1 MLLLITFI
9 GTIWLLVVTIL
20 LFKMVIRYDRLTKG
34 IKKKELREL
43 LENTNRK
50 LTNQQEMLDEIE
62 SWVKK
67 LEMDGKSHIQK
78 VGFIRFNPF
87 TDTGGN
93 QSFCLSILDGEE
105 NGIVISSL
113 HSREQTRIYAKAI
126 TKGKTDE
133 LELSNEEKRS
143 IDQAKA
149 SNNSRKR

>member
-1 MLLLITFI
+1 MNETIQLLITFI

-20 LFKMVIRYDRLTKG
+20 LFKMVIKYDRLTKG

-43 LENTNRK
+43 LENANRK
-50 LTNQQEMLDEIE
+50 LTNQQQMLDEIE
-62 SWVKK
+62 SLVKK

-113 HSREQTRIYAKAI
+113 HSREQTRIYAKDI
-126 TKGKTDE
+126 
-133 LELSNEEKRS
+133 N
-143 IDQAKA
+143 
-149 SNNSRKR
+149 